1 MLPMQTRTT
10 MLTMRD
16 TDHASNSDFKRTQP
30 EGLGPVDNEMDISQ
44 KILANIN
51 VQRHSEMLARN
62 ISGFGRPKNIM
73 KNEIMITSIS
83 RKKLGSVCMSE
94 NAKAPALQTPQI
106 QKVSPFLSQMDF
118 NSSQPNFKRDAAG
131 IEKKEEV
138 ISVSPMANSVN
149 VENMKRQIQEKRRS
163 LKT

>member
-1 MLPMQTRTT
+1 MLPMHTRTT
-10 MLTMRD
+10 MKD
-16 TDHASNSDFKRTQP
+16 TDQASNSDFKRTQP
-30 EGLGPVDNEMDISQ
+30 EGLGPVDNEIDISQ

-73 KNEIMITSIS
+73 KNEIMTRSIS

-94 NAKAPALQTPQI
+94 NAKAPELQTPQI
-106 QKVSPFLSQMDF
+106 QKVSPFSSQMDF
-118 NSSQPNFKRDAAG
+118 NSSQPNFKRDARG
-131 IEKKEEV
+131 IEKKKEV
-138 ISVSPMANSVN
+138 ISVSPMANSVK
-149 VENMKRQIQEKRRS
+149 VENMNRQIQEKRRS